1 MISPI
6 VLQRLPLKTLSIVHR
21 NKLLWDLG
29 MLTAKL
35 LWRMTRGYRAKKSRK
50 AMNRRARNPFKLLF
64 IGKLIIPG
72 EQRLDGSGW

>member
-1 MISPI
+1 
-6 VLQRLPLKTLSIVHR
+6 
-21 NKLLWDLG
+21 

-50 AMNRRARNPFKLLF
+50 AMMNRGARKPFKLLF

-72 EQRLDGSGW
+72 EQRLGRERMVKARTV